1 MTDPGRA
8 REREDELAAC
18 ASELERTRARLAEAE
33 LRLQAAREREQLT
46 ASSLRALAERARG
59 ELASC
64 LRCGQSLCGSDL
76 LVSGLDQPRGRRL
89 ALAGTERGRELIA
102 ALCPIRR

>member
-1 MTDPGRA
+1 MTDHERA

-33 LRLQAAREREQLT
+33 PRLQAAREREQLT

-64 LRCGQSLCGSDL
+64 LQSGQSPRGSDL
-76 LVSGLDQPRGRRL
+76 LVSGPETSH
-89 ALAGTERGRELIA
+89 AGVGSPWPERSVA
-102 ALCPIRR
+102 ASS